1 MLSEAGIIE
10 SKLSLRLMD
19 MVGFRNVIAHDYT
32 KLDYDVVYDVLHKRL
47 VDIDEFLNVVEKAI

>member
-1 MLSEAGIIE
+1 
-10 SKLSLRLMD
+10 MD

>member
-1 MLSEAGIIE
+1 VLSEAGIIE